1 MHIGHSNLLFS
12 DLVSIFVALLSVIIG
27 NDNVILL
34 IIPITGQANLYL
46 GSLNYAKNFKFWQAR
61 TLLPFLWI
69 RLSFRRFYFG
79 SEVSSLTLSRISFR
93 ILLESSFHWINLRLL
108 WFIQRQQ
115 HHIIYSSLFLHY
127 SCFFLFYD
135 LTFKNIVDTS
145 KV

>member
-61 TLLPFLWI
+61 TLLPFL
-69 RLSFRRFYFG
+69 
-79 SEVSSLTLSRISFR
+79 
-93 ILLESSFHWINLRLL
+93 
-108 WFIQRQQ
+108 
-115 HHIIYSSLFLHY
+115 
-127 SCFFLFYD
+127 
-135 LTFKNIVDTS
+135 
-145 KV
+145 